1 MEYKTEFVRP
11 LSYYAQITFLAFH
24 PMEKD
29 ERYKIHSVKGQLKF
43 RKPLFGLFKR
53 KPTIVKQTTFKIDSR
68 ILPVDEIIDDP
79 NWFISHRRR
88 IIFKEDERAIYR
100 TACVE
105 YVLNE
110 KIYYENFL
118 TNEEAYNYYKSL
130 KAKCN
135 EAGIKFPSLNNFQ

>member
-1 MEYKTEFVRP
+1 MEYKTESVRP
-11 LSYYAQITFLAFH
+11 LSYYAQITYLSFH

-29 ERYKIHSVKGQLKF
+29 ESYKIHSVKGQLKF

-53 KPTIVKQTTFKIDSR
+53 KPTIVKETAFKNGYGIEY
-68 ILPVDEIIDDP
+68 VDEIIDDD
-79 NWFISHRRR
+79 NWCINHRRR

>member
-1 MEYKTEFVRP
+1 MEYKTESVRP
-11 LSYYAQITFLAFH
+11 LSYYAQITYLSFH

-29 ERYKIHSVKGQLKF
+29 ESYKIHSVKGQLKF

-68 ILPVDEIIDDP
+68 IVPVDEIIDDP

-88 IIFKEDERAIYR
+88 IIFKEDELAIYKS
-100 TACVE
+100 ACVR
-105 YVLNE
+105 YIINNE
-110 KIYYENFL
+110 TYYENFL
-118 TNEEAYNYYKSL
+118 TNEEAYNCYKSM

-135 EAGIKFPSLNNFQ
+135 EAGIKFPSFR

>member
-68 ILPVDEIIDDP
+68 IVPVDEIIDDP

-88 IIFKEDERAIYR
+88 IIFKEDELAICY
-100 TACVE
+100 APCVR
-105 YVLNE
+105 YVINKE
-110 KIYYENFL
+110 TYYENCL
-118 TNEEAYNYYKSL
+118 TNEEAYNFYKSM
-130 KAKCN
+130 KAKWN
-135 EAGIKFPSLNNFQ
+135 EA